1 MHIIGESLAIL
12 ALILFSANIII
23 TKVATARLNTNLGF
37 LISVSVNVLFAAFLL
52 LIQFIFFDQ
61 GTIGWDT
68 KGFVLFLAAGFFSTY
83 LGRWFFFE
91 TIAKLGPTRASAF
104 QVSNPLFTTII
115 ACVFMGEKLSKTDL
129 SAILLILLGLILVSY
144 ISKRTGDEEVAVS
157 QEIIRSRTVKQFVL
171 VQLVQTGVLLA
182 FISSFSYAIGNVVR
196 GVAIQSWNQPILGGM
211 LGALLGF
218 LLQVITNKNTRHFWS
233 EIRKSDRKGIIFYMI
248 SGIIT
253 ISAQI
258 AVIASMRYIPISIAN
273 LITLSTPIIVTPVS
287 YFFFKNQEGI
297 TYKTII
303 GIVLVM
309 SGLCFIIL

>member
-1 MHIIGESLAIL
+1 
-12 ALILFSANIII
+12 LFSANIIL
-23 TKVATARLNTNLGF
+23 TKVATTRLNTNLGF

-68 KGFVLFLAAGFFSTY
+68 KGFILFLAAGFFSTY

-115 ACVFMGEKLSKTDL
+115 AWVFMGEKLSQADL
-129 SAILLILLGLILVSY
+129 SAILLILLGLFLVSY
-144 ISKRTGDEEVAVS
+144 ISKRTGDEEVAAS
-157 QEIIRSRTVKQFVL
+157 QEIIRSPTVKQLTLDWL
-171 VQLVQTGVLLA
+171 VRTGILVA
-182 FISSFSYAIGNVVR
+182 FLSSFSYAIGNVVR
-196 GVAIQSWNQPILGGM
+196 GVAIQSWNQPILGGL

-218 LLQVITNKNTRHFWS
+218 LLHVITNKNTRHFWS
-233 EIRKSDRKGIIFYMI
+233 EIRKSDRMGIIFYMI
-248 SGIIT
+248 SGILT

-287 YFFFKNQEGI
+287 YFLFKNQEGI